1 MKSAAASFDSEA
13 GFGQTQDFA
22 YKNDG
27 SGGNSIMYMATSG
40 TPMGNYATA
49 SASHSMKSKNYT
61 NVNFSSGNSRP
72 RNYQSR
78 YRTQA
83 L

>member
-27 SGGNSIMYMATSG
+27 SGNSIMFMATSA

-49 SASHSMKSKNYT
+49 SASHSVKSKNYT
-61 NVNFSSGNSRP
+61 NVNFGSGNSRP
-72 RNYQSR
+72 RNYQSK
-78 YRTQA
+78 YRT
-83 L
+83 